1 MTDYNFKEVL
11 NCVDLLINNVI
22 NAERL
27 DEQNSC
33 DDYLENLLTRINDL
47 KGKDGNTK
55 LTLQRCFINVST
67 LLNFKNSTMTWKR
80 RLTQKKNGCYHL
92 RPT

>member
-47 KGKDGNTK
+47 KGKM
-55 LTLQRCFINVST
+55 V
-67 LLNFKNSTMTWKR
+67 
-80 RLTQKKNGCYHL
+80 TQS
-92 RPT
+92 